1 MLRLT
6 DAGTVRHTAPGIH
19 HAVQKP
25 KRSEAEAA
33 IAQLSEHLER
43 TAKYDLNTAR
53 WLRQARDTLAVVVA
67 TAY

>member
-25 KRSEAEAA
+25 RRSEAEAA
-33 IAQLSEHLER
+33 IAQLSEHIE
-43 TAKYDLNTAR
+43 AVAPGDLVTAR
-53 WLRQARDTLAVVVA
+53 WLRQVRDTLAVVVA

>member
-6 DAGTVRHTAPGIH
+6 DAGTVRHTSPGIH

-25 KRSEAEAA
+25 RRSEAEEAVA
-33 IAQLSEHLER
+33 RLSEYIE
-43 TAKYDLNTAR
+43 AVAPSDYVTAR

>member
-33 IAQLSEHLER
+33 LVMLDEYLAPLSTDGGPR
-43 TAKYDLNTAR
+43 AAK
-53 WLRQARDTLAVVVA
+53 LRKVRDTLAVVVA

>member
-6 DAGTVRHTAPGIH
+6 DAGIVRHHTPGVH
-19 HAVQKP
+19 HAIQNP
-25 KRSEAEAA
+25 RRSEAEAA
-33 IAQLSEHLER
+33 VARLSEYIE
-43 TAKYDLNTAR
+43 AVAPGDIITAR